1 MKISCKVKIS
11 KIYINCKKKIKASK
25 TTIKEKFNA
34 RKKSSNKEPK
44 VSTIIKKNEQR
55 LFKNLPMNV

>member
-34 RKKSSNKEPK
+34 RKKSSNKKPK
-44 VSTIIKKNEQR
+44 VSTIIKK
-55 LFKNLPMNV
+55 MNKDYLRTCP